1 MLKHNSININVHF
14 QHLTART
21 AIFAL
26 VKSENWLAILV
37 ILVISSTFYV
47 KSLLLPLAT
56 CHIRA
61 DCSD

>member
-26 VKSENWLAILV
+26 VKSDNRLAILV
-37 ILVISSTFYV
+37 ILVISSTFLSKAYYY
-47 KSLLLPLAT
+47 P
-56 CHIRA
+56 
-61 DCSD
+61 